1 MEVCRNFCLLA
12 FIMATNMV
20 ASSVD
25 VKTNKQQSL
34 IVARGEAAVQ
44 EVALPK
50 NTVIKKHTPFLPG
63 DTNAAVEVM
72 VNGTGWMASSVDIKT
87 NKQQSLIV
95 ARGKAAVQE
104 VALPKN
110 TITKRH
116 TPFLPGDYWKDRRP
130 EFGDTNTAVEVM
142 VNGTGRLKCPITHVA
157 DSSVS

>member
-50 NTVIKKHTPFLPG
+50 NT
-63 DTNAAVEVM
+63 
-72 VNGTGWMASSVDIKT
+72 
-87 NKQQSLIV
+87 
-95 ARGKAAVQE
+95 
-104 VALPKN
+104 
-110 TITKRH
+110 ITKRH

-130 EFGDTNTAVEVM
+130 EFGDTNTEVEVM

-157 DSSVS
+157 NSSVSFFLLN

>member
-34 IVARGEAAVQ
+34 IVARGE
-44 EVALPK
+44 
-50 NTVIKKHTPFLPG
+50 
-63 DTNAAVEVM
+63 
-72 VNGTGWMASSVDIKT
+72 
-87 NKQQSLIV
+87 
-95 ARGKAAVQE
+95 AAVQE

-157 DSSVS
+157 DRGSFTNYVDQFLTYFDHLPTYRGLSWTFGAPPTPCPRGHVKT

>member
-34 IVARGEAAVQ
+34 IVARGE
-44 EVALPK
+44 
-50 NTVIKKHTPFLPG
+50 
-63 DTNAAVEVM
+63 
-72 VNGTGWMASSVDIKT
+72 
-87 NKQQSLIV
+87 
-95 ARGKAAVQE
+95 AAVQE

-157 DSSVS
+157 DSSVSYFLLNSLKFEKFGHIGHSVECKKFM

>member
-1 MEVCRNFCLLA
+1 
-12 FIMATNMV
+12 MATNMV

-34 IVARGEAAVQ
+34 IVARGE
-44 EVALPK
+44 
-50 NTVIKKHTPFLPG
+50 
-63 DTNAAVEVM
+63 
-72 VNGTGWMASSVDIKT
+72 
-87 NKQQSLIV
+87 
-95 ARGKAAVQE
+95 AAVQE

-157 DSSVS
+157 DSSVSYFLLNFLKFEKFRHIGHSVEYKKFM

>member
-1 MEVCRNFCLLA
+1 
-12 FIMATNMV
+12 MATNMV

-34 IVARGEAAVQ
+34 IVARGE
-44 EVALPK
+44 
-50 NTVIKKHTPFLPG
+50 
-63 DTNAAVEVM
+63 
-72 VNGTGWMASSVDIKT
+72 
-87 NKQQSLIV
+87 
-95 ARGKAAVQE
+95 AAVQE

-142 VNGTGRLKCPITHVA
+142 VNGTGR
-157 DSSVS
+157 SSLGVKTNKHQSHKNDQKIRTNHYRYLGSRIP